1 MKQLHS
7 WDLTVQEAKE
17 LQLKLKEL
25 LKQVPLVNANL
36 IAGVDLS
43 FPRADQGYAVI
54 VVIDMRTMQMVE
66 CVAESSPISF
76 PYIPGLLAFREGPA
90 FLKAWEKLQSKP
102 DVVMFDGQ
110 GIAHPRHMGIAAH
123 MGLFLELPTIGVAKS
138 HLYGRYTDPGDDRG
152 NYEYLYDDQG
162 EIIGAVL
169 RTQRMSKPV
178 FVSPGHMIDLRSSID
193 LVMRCCTSYRLPE
206 PTRIAHLISQK
217 WRTKSD
223 KLSF

>member
-1 MKQLHS
+1 MRQLHS
-7 WDLTVQEAKE
+7 WDLTPQQAKQE
-17 LQLKLKEL
+17 QLRLRQL
-25 LKQVPLVNANL
+25 LKQLPLKNAEL

-43 FPRADQGYAVI
+43 FPRVDQGYAVI
-54 VVIDMRTMQMVE
+54 VVMDIRSMQMVE
-66 CVAESSPISF
+66 YVTESSQISF

-90 FLKAWEKLQSKP
+90 FLKAWEKLRSKP

-138 HLYGRYTDPGDDRG
+138 HLYGKYKEPGLKKGD
-152 NYEYLYDDQG
+152 YEYLYDDNDQ
-162 EIIGAVL
+162 IIGAVL
-169 RTQRMSKPV
+169 RTHSKFKPV
-178 FVSPGHMIDLRSSID
+178 FVSPGHMIDLESSID
-193 LVMRCCTSYRLPE
+193 IVMKCCTSYRLPE

-217 WRTKSD
+217 WRYKSD

>member
-1 MKQLHS
+1 MRQLHS
-7 WDLTVQEAKE
+7 WDLTPQQAKE
-17 LQLKLKEL
+17 QQLRLRQL
-25 LKQVPLVNANL
+25 LKQVPLADVSL
-36 IAGVDLS
+36 VAGVDLS
-43 FPRADQGYAVI
+43 FPKVDEGYAVI
-54 VVIDMRTMQMVE
+54 VIIDIKTMQVVE
-66 CVAESSPISF
+66 YVTQSSPVSF

-90 FLKAWEKLQSKP
+90 FLKAWEKLKSKP

-138 HLYGRYTDPGDDRG
+138 HLYGRYKEPGDKRG
-152 NYEYLYDDQG
+152 DYEYLYDDIG

-169 RTQRMSKPV
+169 RTQDRSKPI
-178 FVSPGHMIDLRSSID
+178 FVSPGHLSDLESSIN

-206 PTRIAHLISQK
+206 PTRVAHLISQK
-217 WRTKSD
+217 WQSKDD

>member
-1 MKQLHS
+1 MPI
-7 WDLTVQEAKE
+7 TNV
-17 LQLKLKEL
+17 
-25 LKQVPLVNANL
+25 NL

-43 FPRADQGYAVI
+43 FPEPDQGYAVI
-54 VVIDMRTMQMVE
+54 VVVDAKTMRVVE
-66 CVAESSPISF
+66 YVTESSPVQF

-90 FLKAWEKLQSKP
+90 FLKAWEKLRSKP

-123 MGLFLELPTIGVAKS
+123 MGLFLELSTIGVAKS
-138 HLYGRYTDPGDDRG
+138 HLYGSYKEPSDQKGS
-152 NYEYLYDDQG
+152 YEYLYDEDG

-169 RTQRMSKPV
+169 RTKSGSKPV
-178 FVSPGHMIDLRSSID
+178 FVSPGHMSDINSSID
-193 LVMRCCTSYRLPE
+193 LVMKCCTSYRLPE

-217 WRTKSD
+217 QFPKGD